1 MAIERKTSCDLCKD
15 PIRDYKGG
23 IGIKWMHGGVLKN
36 VLVSDSEHHL
46 CNQCCKALKEMFA
59 AIDAV
64 SQENRG

>member
-1 MAIERKTSCDLCKD
+1 MTCEKRWYCDLCKD

-23 IGIKWMHGGVLKN
+23 IGVKWMHGLVLKN

-46 CNQCCKALKEMFA
+46 CNTCCKALREMFA
-59 AIDAV
+59 AMDAA